1 MSKRDKGDYT
11 FYLVGIRKGSRAE
24 KGLKRD
30 AKKHKYRYVAS
41 LISAM
46 LDDRYEKLEGDTISP
61 SLWFPD
67 PRLLQVAL
75 GIAAQQPKQDEQEEE
90 TQEDTG
96 EISQDQLLAMSSN
109 LDVFLDEM

>member
-1 MSKRDKGDYT
+1 MGKRDKDDYT
-11 FYLVGIRKGSRAE
+11 FYLVGVRKGSRAE
-24 KGLKRD
+24 RGLKRD

-46 LDDRYEKLEGDTISP
+46 LDDRYEKLQGDTISP

-90 TQEDTG
+90 TQEDASA
-96 EISQDQLLAMSSN
+96 ISAEQLQKMSGN
-109 LDVFLDEM
+109 LDTFLDDM